1 MHRILCA
8 GFALACVAVSAC
20 EESPAGTAPP
30 NVVFI
35 YVDDLGWRDLGV
47 QGSRYYETP
56 NIDRLASQGMR
67 FTQAYAN
74 APNCAPSRAA
84 VMSGRYA
91 PRTGIY
97 TVNSAARGRS
107 EDRRLIPVE
116 NGITLDLDVV
126 TVAEALSEAGYLSAH
141 FGKWHLGGDGHLPTD
156 QGFASNVG
164 GDASGSPPTYF
175 FPYERGGRAIP
186 GLEEGEKGEYLTDR
200 LVDESVA
207 FLEQAAGGAP
217 FFLYLSHFS
226 VHTPIQGRPDLV
238 AHYEGKAPADGQGN
252 PAYAA
257 MVSAVDEGVGRLLDT
272 LDRLGLADNTV
283 VIFTGDNGGHG
294 PVTSMAPLRG
304 AKGMLYEGGIRE
316 PMIVRWP
323 GRVKAGTVE
332 DTPVIGLDFYPT
344 LLDLAGLD
352 DAGRSLDG
360 VSLVPLLLDWASVP
374 ERDLFWHFPAY
385 LEATSAVSGPWR
397 TTPVSV
403 IRRGRFKLL
412 YFFEDERRELYDL
425 EADLAEVTDLAAA
438 LPEVAEE
445 LHAALEGWWAKT
457 GAFIPTEAN
466 PGYVASVRMGG
477 GSSGGS
483 VLGGA
488 RRGEGR

>member
-1 MHRILCA
+1 MRRILCA
-8 GFALACVAVSAC
+8 GFALACVAVSGC
-20 EESPAGTAPP
+20 EDFPSRTGPP
-30 NVVFI
+30 NIVFI

-97 TVNSAARGRS
+97 TVNSAARGKS

-116 NGITLDLDVV
+116 NETTLDLDVV
-126 TVAEALSEAGYLSAH
+126 TLAEALSEAGYLSAH
-141 FGKWHLGGDGHLPTD
+141 FGKWHLGGDGHSPTD

-164 GDASGSPPTYF
+164 GDHNGSPPGYF
-175 FPYERGGRAIP
+175 FPYERAGLALP
-186 GLEEGEKGEYLTDR
+186 GLEEGEHGEYLTDR
-200 LVDESVA
+200 LVDESVT

-226 VHTPIQGRPDLV
+226 VHTPIQGRPDLI
-238 AHYEGKAPADGQGN
+238 ARYEGKAPADGQGN

-257 MVSAVDEGVGRLLDT
+257 MVSAVDEGVGRVLEA
-272 LDRLGLADNTV
+272 LDRLDLADNTV

-316 PMIVRWP
+316 PLIVKWP
-323 GRVKAGTVE
+323 GRVEAGAVE

-344 LLDLAGLD
+344 LLELSGLD
-352 DAGRSLDG
+352 DADRSLDG
-360 VSLVPLLLDWASVP
+360 VSLLPLLQGSTSPP

-385 LEATSAVSGPWR
+385 LQATSAVSGPWR

-403 IRRGRFKLL
+403 IRRGRYKLL
-412 YFFEDERRELYDL
+412 HFFEEERRELYDL
-425 EADLAEVTDLAAA
+425 ETDLSEVTDLADA
-438 LPEVAEE
+438 LPDVADE
-445 LHAALEGWWAKT
+445 LHAALEAWWAET
-457 GAFIPTEAN
+457 GAFIPTERN
-466 PGYVASVRMGG
+466 PEYVLPDR
-477 GSSGGS
+477 
-483 VLGGA
+483 
-488 RRGEGR
+488 